1 MPLDVAIGKSR
12 QYLQDAGERV
22 ARLIV
27 IGQRMA
33 QSAERDG
40 RA

>member
-1 MPLDVAIGKSR
+1 MPLEVAIAKSR

-33 QSAERDG
+33 QSAPREG
-40 RA
+40 TE

>member
-22 ARLIV
+22 ARLV
-27 IGQRMA
+27 MIGQRM
-33 QSAERDG
+33 SRP
-40 RA
+40 